1 MKQGPGRVTS
11 VLLCVLVLSVGVL
24 DSREYGRE
32 FHQNPNAW
40 IDVIAGTAN
49 APTQYRIGVVDTA
62 SFLARHGHLELVH
75 VLTLLDVLSGLVA
88 VFVLFWV
95 LRRSTVYRR
104 GGLSSQWF
112 GAASFLVLMQFY
124 LGWVI
129 WYQRPETLPTAAM
142 LAVALALLTGRLP
155 LLDRLGT
162 VVAVAGLLVLAVAQG
177 YIRADV
183 ALALHVG
190 ILLVC
195 FTSAGSGFALGR
207 WVQAWTSLVAVIL
220 AAGIQYDLMR
230 RVYPQANYGGTPVL
244 QLFLNLQA
252 PTTQL
257 PFFLFLVPF
266 GWTAVMLVRRR
277 YRPDSAGAGVFVGAV
292 IFLGMWLMVGR
303 IKEVRIFLPF
313 ALTLAPLTTELAMQ
327 RFLTDRAE
335 E

>member
-40 IDVIAGTAN
+40 MDVVAGTAN
-49 APTQYRIGVVDTA
+49 APAQYRVGVVDTA
-62 SFLARHGHLELVH
+62 SFLARHVHLELGH
-75 VLTLLDVLSGLVA
+75 VLTLLDVLSGLIA
-88 VFVLFWV
+88 VFALFWV
-95 LRRSTVYRR
+95 LRRSAVYRKA
-104 GGLSSQWF
+104 GQSAQWF

-142 LAVALALLTGRLP
+142 LAVALALLTVRLSLP
-155 LLDRLGT
+155 HRAGT
-162 VVAVAGLLVLAVAQG
+162 VVAVAGLLLLAVAQG
-177 YIRADV
+177 YVRADV
-183 ALALHVG
+183 VLALHVG
-190 ILLVC
+190 VLLIC

-207 WVQAWTSLVAVIL
+207 WVQAGTSLVAVIL

-230 RVYPQANYGGTPVL
+230 RVYPQASYGNTQVL

-257 PFFLFLVPF
+257 PFLLFLVPL

-277 YRPDSAGAGVFVGAV
+277 YKPDSAGAGVFVGAL
-292 IFLGMWLMVGR
+292 IFLGMWLTLGR

-313 ALTLAPLTTELAMQ
+313 ALALAPLTTELAMQ
-327 RFLTDRAE
+327 RFVMDRAE

>member
-40 IDVIAGTAN
+40 MDVVAGTAN
-49 APTQYRIGVVDTA
+49 APAQYRIGVVDTA
-62 SFLARHGHLELVH
+62 SFLARHGHLELGH
-75 VLTLLDVLSGLVA
+75 VLTLLDVLSALVA
-88 VFVLFWV
+88 LFVLFWV
-95 LRRSTVYRR
+95 LRRSAVYRKA
-104 GGLSSQWF
+104 GPSAQWF

-142 LAVALALLTGRLP
+142 LAVALALLTVRLP
-155 LLDRLGT
+155 LPHRAGT
-162 VVAVAGLLVLAVAQG
+162 VVAVAGLLLLAVAQG
-177 YIRADV
+177 YVRADV

-190 ILLVC
+190 VLLIC
-195 FTSAGSGFALGR
+195 FTSAGSSFALGR
-207 WVQAWTSLVAVIL
+207 WVQAGTSLAAVVL

-230 RVYPQANYGGTPVL
+230 RVYPQASYGNTPML

-257 PFFLFLVPF
+257 PFLLFLVPF
-266 GWTAVMLVRRR
+266 GWTAVILARRR
-277 YRPDSAGAGVFVGAV
+277 YKPDSAEAGVFVGAL
-292 IFLGMWLMVGR
+292 IFLGMWLTVGR

-313 ALTLAPLTTELAMQ
+313 AVALAPLTTELAMH
-327 RFLTDRAE
+327 RFVVDRAE